1 MQTCRKCKGEIPV
14 ERLDFLLEYKKALT
28 CIKCSNEGSVSG
40 FMDYGHKTAPQLVLV
55 PNDNTEAL
63 RIAKRAFRRAR

>member
-1 MQTCRKCKGEIPV
+1 MQNCKKCKKKIPD
-14 ERLDFLLEYKKALT
+14 ERLEFLLEYRKDLT
-28 CIKCSNEGSVSG
+28 CVNCSNEGTFSG

-55 PNDNTEAL
+55 PNSDTEAL